1 MEGKM
6 LILIQAQE
14 ETKQEVTIQWTQLT
28 IIILFKRDKAKQEEQ
43 EQVPTTVNLWI
54 KLKMLRVCF
63 QTILSIMKNI

>member
-28 IIILFKRDKAKQEEQ
+28 IIILFKKDKAKQEEE

>member
-28 IIILFKRDKAKQEEQ
+28 IIILFKKDKAKQEEQ